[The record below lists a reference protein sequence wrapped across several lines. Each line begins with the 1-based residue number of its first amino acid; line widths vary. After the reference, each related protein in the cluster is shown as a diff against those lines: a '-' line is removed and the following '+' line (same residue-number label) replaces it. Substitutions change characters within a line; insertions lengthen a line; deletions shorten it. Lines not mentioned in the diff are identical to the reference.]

1 MYEEMKAECQ
11 SDTEEMTQ
19 TRVTSSDSQSFPSF
33 PFVGL
38 RNTLPSDVN
47 IVSSFVD
54 QLMRFISRFRMAGGD
69 NIEIELALR
78 EALVNAVVHGNQEN
92 PRKRV
97 YVNCR
102 CTLDGHVSIRI
113 EDEGDGFD
121 HDSVP
126 DPTSP
131 DNRLRTHGR
140 GICLIR
146 TLMDEVEFER
156 GGSVVHIHKRA
167 NAASDTTRKPQ

>member
-1 MYEEMKAECQ
+1 MYKEMKAECQ
-11 SDTEEMTQ
+11 LDTEEMTQ
-19 TRVTSSDSQSFPSF
+19 SRASSPDSQSCPSF

-47 IVSSFVD
+47 IISPFVD
-54 QLMRFISRFRMAGGD
+54 QLMRFISRFRMAEGD
-69 NIEIELALR
+69 NVEIELALR

-102 CTLDGHVSIRI
+102 CTLDGQVSIRI
-113 EDEGDGFD
+113 EDEGTGFD
-121 HDSVP
+121 HTAVP

-131 DNRLRTHGR
+131 ANRLRTHGR
-140 GICLIR
+140 GIYLIR
-146 TLMDEVEFER
+146 TLMDEVEFEQ
-156 GGSVVHIHKRA
+156 GGSVVHIRKRA
-167 NAASDTTRKPQ
+167 NAASDTTGKPQ